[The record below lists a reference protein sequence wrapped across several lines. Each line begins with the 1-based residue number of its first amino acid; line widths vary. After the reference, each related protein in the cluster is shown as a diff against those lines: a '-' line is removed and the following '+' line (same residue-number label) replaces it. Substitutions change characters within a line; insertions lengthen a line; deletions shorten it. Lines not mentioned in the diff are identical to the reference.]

1 MPGKISLLALSLSFS
16 LSMPMCVSAQQHP
29 ALQDTTPQLD
39 AKLMEMRARV
49 NAVMH
54 RPDDL
59 SEEKVAYFR
68 QTLALAESGN
78 AEAQQE
84 LAQLYGQGAGTPR
97 NQDQALAWLTR
108 SAENGHGPAQA
119 FLGAAYV
126 LGNGVKQDRKLGEYW
141 TRKGAAQDVELAHY
155 MLAMHF
161 ESIDSSA
168 KEQAHALHWLKFY
181 ADNGF
186 IPVYNEIGYRLMKT
200 AADEAQRQEAFGWYM
215 KAAKTLDPSGL
226 NNVAYSYEVG
236 QGVAQSDEAALG
248 WYELAAIAKSPP
260 GQAGLARLLEQGRG
274 GATRQGPKPAP
285 YELYVLA
292 ARQGD
297 SEAIER
303 LIEVFER
310 GELGQKADAAQAAWW
325 RSKLLQK
332 TQ

>member
-1 MPGKISLLALSLSFS
+1 MLALLLS
-16 LSMPMCVSAQQHP
+16 LSMPLCVSAQQHP
-29 ALQDTTPQLD
+29 ALQETTPELD
-39 AKLMEMRARV
+39 EKMMAMRARV
-49 NAVMH
+49 DAVLQ

-59 SEEKVAYFR
+59 SAEKVAYFW

-78 AEAQQE
+78 AEAQQD
-84 LAQLYGQGAGTPR
+84 LAQLYGEGAGTAR
-97 NQDQALAWLTR
+97 NAQQALAWLTR

-119 FLGAAYV
+119 FLGAAYT
-126 LGNGVKQDRKLGEYW
+126 LGNGAPKVRKLGEYW
-141 TRKGAAQDVELAHY
+141 TRKGAAQDIELAHY

-161 ESIDSSA
+161 ESIDSSPE
-168 KEQAHALHWLKFY
+168 EQAHALHWLKFY
-181 ADNGF
+181 ADKGF

-200 AADEAQRQEAFGWYM
+200 ATGEAQRQEAFGWYM

-260 GQAGLARLLEQGRG
+260 GQTGLARLLEQGRG

-303 LIEVFER
+303 LVRAFEH
-310 GELGQKADAAQAAWW
+310 GELGQQADAGQAAWW